1 MLTTQDQLNRSTA
14 NLGGVSAPPARTR
27 VFPASVFLSLLIFI
41 NLALIGLVLFLI
53 RSSEIFAAQSKESQV
68 VLPKVEK
75 TAIDIDALN
84 PYGQAIAKM
93 GLTECALAMNNVS
106 AKLLQ
111 GKRVGVYRFPTVHE
125 TFVSLSMEVD
135 SGQGAMIY
143 IDFDLTQDAGGGC
156 QIAYQ
161 AVSDWANPCDDVT
174 KTIFKEFMPTRDLLK
189 SVTLSTHQDNQ
200 NRKVFTMPVQSG
212 CVAIEKQVVSTKR

>member
-1 MLTTQDQLNRSTA
+1 MRGA
-14 NLGGVSAPPARTR
+14 GNLADISAPPAKTHPI
-27 VFPASVFLSLLIFI
+27 PASIFISVLIFM
-41 NLALIGLVLFLI
+41 NLALIVLVLFVI
-53 RSSEIFAAQSKESQV
+53 QSSANSSAQGKDAQAV
-68 VLPKVEK
+68 PPQVEK
-75 TAIDIDALN
+75 ADIDIDALN

-93 GLTECALAMNNVS
+93 GLTECAVAMNDVS

-125 TFVSLSMEVD
+125 TFVSLSMEVE
-135 SGQGAMIY
+135 SGQGAIIY
-143 IDFDLTQDAGGGC
+143 IDFDLTQDASGGC

-174 KTIFKEFMPTRDLLK
+174 KTIFKEFKPTRDLLK
-189 SVTLSTHQDNQ
+189 SIPILTHQENK

-212 CVAIEKQVVSTKR
+212 CIAIEKQVVSTSR

>member
-1 MLTTQDQLNRSTA
+1 MLTRQDQLGRSTT
-14 NLGGVSAPPARTR
+14 NLGGVSAPPTR
-27 VFPASVFLSLLIFI
+27 AHLFPASVYVSLLIFM
-41 NLALIGLVLFLI
+41 NLALIVLVLFMV
-53 RSSEIFAAQSKESQV
+53 RSSANSSAQDKDTQA
-68 VLPKVEK
+68 VLPKDK
-75 TAIDIDALN
+75 KADIDIDALN

-93 GLTECALAMNNVS
+93 GLTECAVAMNDVS

-111 GKRVGVYRFPTVHE
+111 GKRVGVYRFPTVQE
-125 TFVSLSMEVD
+125 RFVSLSMEVD
-135 SGQGAMIY
+135 SGVGAMIY
-143 IDFDLTQDAGGGC
+143 IDFDLTEDASGGC

-174 KTIFKEFMPTRDLLK
+174 KTILKEFKPTRDLLK
-189 SVTLSTHQDNQ
+189 SITLLTHQDNQ